1 MTRKDRLWLAG
12 LKALAGSIVATSA
25 VRWAAVAILDIPTGF
40 PPLAGPG
47 PTIFFTAVGAL
58 GATAVFAV
66 IRRRSDRPEVLFRW
80 IALGVLLV
88 LFLPDVWLL
97 SDGAAGAFPGATLTG
112 VGVLTLMHVVAAAVI
127 VWFLTMRPR
136 INPEAQDGLGD

>member
-1 MTRKDRLWLAG
+1 MTRKDRLWVAG
-12 LKALAGSIVATSA
+12 LKALVGSIIATLA
-25 VRWAAVAILDIPTGF
+25 VRWAAVATLDIPTEF

-58 GATAVFAV
+58 GATGVFGV
-66 IRRRSDRPEVLFRW
+66 VHRRADRPEYLFRW
-80 IALGVLLV
+80 IAVGVLL
-88 LFLPDVWLL
+88 LASLPDLWLL

-127 VWFLTMRPR
+127 VWFLTVRGPMGPPDPR
-136 INPEAQDGLGD
+136 VG